1 MPLAPSTYRLSYL
14 QQTDYS
20 NPTQLL
26 EWLKLA
32 EKTIEENEQS
42 INQLLIEKEELIK
55 QLTELK
61 EQQTSDETKK
71 LELLQ
76 LISKFERKEQENEE
90 LATTN
95 SFLQSELVN
104 LQNQIQQ
111 QIQQNRRRS
120 QSNRQ
125 KDQQIQT
132 LKEALVEKEEI
143 INNLQQRLTELNAKE
158 KKARL
163 SRDRLE
169 KHLSI
174 NYSEKAQSE
183 IQLQKYQTQIQFLK
197 GKNASLIQAEQELFK
212 LHEKD
217 NLVNQELKSD
227 LETISG
233 QLRTNQEQNILL
245 EEKIRELEEELNKSN
260 LEEIP
265 NGTNENLSNDLQ
277 QGLIDNLEKELTEQK
292 QVYQELEQK
301 YQKLFLTTE
310 KLKKEQKIPAPLPF

>member
-174 NYSEKAQSE
+174 NY
-183 IQLQKYQTQIQFLK
+183 T
-197 GKNASLIQAEQELFK
+197 EQELFK